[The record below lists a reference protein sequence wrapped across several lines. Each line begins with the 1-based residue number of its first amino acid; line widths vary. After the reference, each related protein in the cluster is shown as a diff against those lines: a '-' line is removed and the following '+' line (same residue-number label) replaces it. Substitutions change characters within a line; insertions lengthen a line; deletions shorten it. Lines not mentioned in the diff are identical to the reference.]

1 MSTDKIVSELQNVNP
16 SAVIELF
23 TLTLDNSL
31 HGATTTYRFHAGT
44 SLKDNGEIIWQG
56 NSYTR
61 YPVQAE
67 GFQYGKG
74 QLPRPTL
81 TFSNAVGTIS
91 AILLTV
97 NAVTTGNDLTGATV
111 KRIRTQARFIDA
123 ANFPSN
129 VNPYG
134 TPDNTAEY
142 PQEIYVI
149 DRKAAENRTVVSFD
163 PKESCGLLLN
173 IRGKEKYF
181 PCQNLS
187 ITSHQCFIMNPE
199 DYVVADSIGEIIGIV
214 HSHPTTPP
222 VASEADK
229 ISCEESKLPWYIVN
243 PKIETWGYYEPCG
256 YKAPLLGRPWV
267 WGVTDCLSLVE
278 DWYLEEKQISFK
290 KATRPLTPEIFA
302 ENPQSKEDGDFDNYL
317 TTAGFRLLAPNEKL
331 QNGDVLAMSILGKGL
346 NHVGIFIDGDVLHH
360 LGDRLS
366 CKEPYNPWLLK
377 CTGGRYRYASQN

>member
-1 MSTDKIVSELQNVNP
+1 MTWKDDALI
-16 SAVIELF
+16 
-23 TLTLDNSL
+23 
-31 HGATTTYRFHAGT
+31 HA
-44 SLKDNGEIIWQG
+44 KEQ
-56 NSYTR
+56 
-61 YPVQAE
+61 
-67 GFQYGKG
+67 
-74 QLPRPTL
+74 
-81 TFSNAVGTIS
+81 
-91 AILLTV
+91 
-97 NAVTTGNDLTGATV
+97 
-111 KRIRTQARFIDA
+111 
-123 ANFPSN
+123 
-129 VNPYG
+129 
-134 TPDNTAEY
+134 
-142 PQEIYVI
+142 
-149 DRKAAENRTVVSFD
+149 D

-199 DYVVADSIGEIIGIV
+199 DYVVADSIGEIIGII